1 MAYARD
7 EILDWADHGRI
18 APEKLRAALEA
29 GGALPSA
36 HDWRGFLERLL
47 LWIGAVLVA
56 AGVIFFIAYNWQSM
70 GRYAKFALAEAA
82 IVVALGFVWWLGLER
97 AAGRAALLAASL
109 LVGALLALI
118 GQIYQTGADTFEL
131 FAVWAAAILPWVLI
145 GRFAALWI
153 VWIALVNLAIALYFQ
168 AFGGI
173 FGILFG
179 PARQLWLLFAL
190 NTVAAVIWEAC
201 AAAGVQWLRERW
213 AARILLTAS
222 GAFATTLALFDIVD
236 WRSAG
241 GFGVPVWLAW
251 LGCAYA
257 VYRRRIRDI
266 FVLAGAVLSV
276 IIVVSTFLGDRLIQ
290 RDTTFAFL
298 FIGLIVIGI
307 SAAGGW
313 WLRNVAIE
321 DQA

>member
-131 FAVWAAAILPWVLI
+131 FAVWAAAILPWVLV

-257 VYRRRIRDI
+257 VYRHRIRDI

-321 DQA
+321 DEA

>member
-131 FAVWAAAILPWVLI
+131 FAAWAAAILPWVLV

-222 GAFATTLALFDIVD
+222 GAFATALALFDIVD

-290 RDTTFAFL
+290 SDATFAFL

>member
-18 APEKLRAALEA
+18 APENLRAALEA

-36 HDWRGFLERLL
+36 PDWRGFLERLL

-131 FAVWAAAILPWVLI
+131 FAAWAAAILPWVLV

-190 NTVAAVIWEAC
+190 NTVATVIWEAC
-201 AAAGVQWLRERW
+201 AAGGVQWLRQRW

-276 IIVVSTFLGDRLIQ
+276 IVVVSTFLGDRLIQ
-290 RDTTFAFL
+290 RDATFAFL